1 MKDPVDMVVDMVVAL
16 KDLLERL
23 PMTVEMVT
31 VTLPTVLLQAVVSM
45 VVMSLEVM
53 GVTEALI
60 MTELLVEVMVPTM

>member
-31 VTLPTVLLQAVVSM
+31 VTLPTVHLQAVVSM

-60 MTELLVEVMVPTM
+60 MTELLAEVMVPTM